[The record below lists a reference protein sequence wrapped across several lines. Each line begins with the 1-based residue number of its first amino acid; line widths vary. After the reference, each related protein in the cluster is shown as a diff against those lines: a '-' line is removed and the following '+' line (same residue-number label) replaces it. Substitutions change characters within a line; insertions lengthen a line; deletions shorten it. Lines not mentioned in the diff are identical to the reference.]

1 MDPLD
6 SGMRYNPKSGDRD
19 WDTSLQFLPAADA
32 KKVEKRRGPGRKMA
46 MAAIVVFAAVVA
58 LMTGLLV
65 WHFHF
70 RKEVIV
76 WKMYSGSLRITN
88 QVFIDAYEN
97 PNSTEFMELAD
108 KVVEEL
114 RLIYSKTPE
123 LSKHHVAST
132 VEAFSEGSVIAYY
145 LSEFSVPAEQVEAVD
160 RAVGSMET
168 VVAKLQRGS
177 GARRRVSSLTV
188 DSMTS
193 GAVDPRMARDATRT
207 LCRYSLHSRPGQTYT
222 LQSPGFPDSP
232 YPPNTHCEWQL
243 RADPGNVITLE
254 FLTFNLESDCGNDFV
269 KLYDSLV
276 PLESRAMSEKCGSY
290 SPNDP
295 LSFTTSGNVMLVTLV
310 TNGLRNFPGF
320 KAEFR
325 QVPKSSQA
333 CGGQLTGTS
342 GSFMSPNFPSYYA
355 PQTTCTWN
363 IQVPTEKYV
372 KVRFSKFLLSEPGSM
387 ASGRCLKDYV
397 LVNEEKLCGEKLPN
411 TVVSSQSNTMK
422 VTFFSDNSFVDRGFS
437 AQYEAFDPTDPC
449 PGKFRC
455 RNTRCVAQALRCDGW
470 DDCGDNSDELKCTC
484 EKDQLQCKN
493 SLCKPKFWMC
503 DGVNDC
509 GDNSDE
515 AACECKSGE
524 IKCRNGKCLSEKKKC
539 DGSDDCGDG
548 TDESECGTSV
558 QVQCSEFTYLCKD
571 KVCIT
576 KLNPECDGERD
587 CADGSDEVDC
597 DCGVRPYKT
606 SRIVGGQDSVE
617 GEWPWQVSLQ
627 VKGMGHVCGASVISS
642 SWLVTAAHCVQDD
655 PKIRFSQPSTWE
667 AILGLHTQGKPG
679 TSTVT
684 KKLKR
689 VITHPYYNT
698 FTYDND
704 IALMELES
712 PVTLSKEIKPICLP
726 TSSYVF
732 PAGKTVWITG
742 WGATREGGT
751 VASVLQKA
759 EVRIINDTVCDQ
771 LMSGQITSRMI
782 CAGVLSG
789 GVDACQGDS
798 GGPLSSAETNGRLF
812 LAGVVSWGDGCA
824 RRNKPGVYTRVT
836 QYRGWIKQHTGV

>member
-188 DSMTS
+188 DSVTS

-276 PLESRAMSEKCGSY
+276 PLESRAMSECPFCLCVLPEDTRDLQLLTVLKVTSATGLTAESAVEVFLSCKSGVHTTVVPVFQTQGCY
-290 SPNDP
+290 SWLLGALWDLTPR
-295 LSFTTSGNVMLVTLV
+295 LSLS
-310 TNGLRNFPGF
+310 
-320 KAEFR
+320 
-325 QVPKSSQA
+325 
-333 CGGQLTGTS
+333 
-342 GSFMSPNFPSYYA
+342 
-355 PQTTCTWN
+355 
-363 IQVPTEKYV
+363 QVPTEKYV

-437 AQYEAFDPTDPC
+437 AQYEAFDPTDRESLDLLPQTESRSLMLPHCRCLPPC
-449 PGKFRC
+449 VCP
-455 RNTRCVAQALRCDGW
+455 A
-470 DDCGDNSDELKCTC
+470 C

-548 TDESECGTSV
+548 TDESECGTISDRSVSGGGRRQDRGAPHRPASAPPGV

-576 KLNPECDGERD
+576 KLNPVSGELQQQPVGWRGLEQCPPQPFPEPGCLCVCEPNNPRVAD
-587 CADGSDEVDC
+587 RCADRCADRS
-597 DCGVRPYKT
+597 
-606 SRIVGGQDSVE
+606 
-617 GEWPWQVSLQ
+617 
-627 VKGMGHVCGASVISS
+627 A
-642 SWLVTAAHCVQDD
+642 
-655 PKIRFSQPSTWE
+655 
-667 AILGLHTQGKPG
+667 
-679 TSTVT
+679 
-684 KKLKR
+684 
-689 VITHPYYNT
+689 
-698 FTYDND
+698 
-704 IALMELES
+704 
-712 PVTLSKEIKPICLP
+712 P
-726 TSSYVF
+726 T
-732 PAGKTVWITG
+732 
-742 WGATREGGT
+742 GT

>member
-188 DSMTS
+188 DSVTS

-276 PLESRAMSEKCGSY
+276 PLESRAMSDSEPLRTQGCY
-290 SPNDP
+290 SWLLGALWDLTPR
-295 LSFTTSGNVMLVTLV
+295 LSLS
-310 TNGLRNFPGF
+310 
-320 KAEFR
+320 
-325 QVPKSSQA
+325 
-333 CGGQLTGTS
+333 
-342 GSFMSPNFPSYYA
+342 
-355 PQTTCTWN
+355 
-363 IQVPTEKYV
+363 QVPTEKYV

-437 AQYEAFDPTDPC
+437 AQYEAFDPTDRESLDLLPHTAPGHPSGIREWCQSCSNRRVSAETGPVRTRTESRSLMLPHCRCLPPC
-449 PGKFRC
+449 VCP
-455 RNTRCVAQALRCDGW
+455 A
-470 DDCGDNSDELKCTC
+470 C

-576 KLNPECDGERD
+576 KLNPADR
-587 CADGSDEVDC
+587 CADRCADRS
-597 DCGVRPYKT
+597 
-606 SRIVGGQDSVE
+606 
-617 GEWPWQVSLQ
+617 
-627 VKGMGHVCGASVISS
+627 A
-642 SWLVTAAHCVQDD
+642 
-655 PKIRFSQPSTWE
+655 
-667 AILGLHTQGKPG
+667 
-679 TSTVT
+679 
-684 KKLKR
+684 
-689 VITHPYYNT
+689 
-698 FTYDND
+698 
-704 IALMELES
+704 
-712 PVTLSKEIKPICLP
+712 P
-726 TSSYVF
+726 T
-732 PAGKTVWITG
+732 
-742 WGATREGGT
+742 GT